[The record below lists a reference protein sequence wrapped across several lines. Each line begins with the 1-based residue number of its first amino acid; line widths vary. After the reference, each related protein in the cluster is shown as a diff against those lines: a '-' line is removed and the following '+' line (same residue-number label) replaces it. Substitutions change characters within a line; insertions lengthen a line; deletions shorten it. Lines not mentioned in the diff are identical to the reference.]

1 MASKFENMMKGA
13 KMEIQPGAL
22 VQWESQSGGVYKQKR
37 GTVIAFIPS
46 GENAEKYLP
55 SGTIKSHIKFQYR
68 SSIPRVLVKVMTGV
82 NSDIETFYAPR
93 ASMLEVIKES

>member
-1 MASKFENMMKGA
+1 
-13 KMEIQPGAL
+13 MEIQPGTPI
-22 VQWESQSGGVYKQKR
+22 QWESQSGGYYKQKK
-37 GTVIAFIPS
+37 GIVIAFIPP

-55 SGTIKSHIKFQYR
+55 SGTLRSHIKFQNR